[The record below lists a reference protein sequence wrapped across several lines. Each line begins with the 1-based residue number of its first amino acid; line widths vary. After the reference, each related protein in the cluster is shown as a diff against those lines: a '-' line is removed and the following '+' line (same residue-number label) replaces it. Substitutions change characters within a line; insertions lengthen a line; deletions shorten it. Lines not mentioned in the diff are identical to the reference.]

1 MDNQQIIINA
11 IDKLFNKNLN
21 INLNYYY
28 MDNQQ
33 VIIDAI
39 DKLFNKNLNI
49 CNNYI
54 FIYTPPKVGSTT
66 LVTSLRVSLG
76 KSFNIIHIHDET
88 MLSVLTGINNVK
100 INDIINFLANNGKTV
115 YVIDVYRT
123 PVERKI
129 SEFFEK
135 LSPYHFNNTEENIS
149 HYSIRRI
156 FDRFNKLFPH
166 LENGDHYIDKYDIS
180 EPVPF
185 DFEKK
190 YTIQLIN
197 NITYVKLRL
206 CDSQLWGSILSNIL
220 QTDIVMIDDYK
231 TETKSIGELYKRFK
245 NEYKLPINYYENI
258 KTCKYFN
265 FYYNEEERNNYLNT
279 WNKNLEEECIPYTR
293 VEFDFYMNLCLENQY
308 INDIQ
313 IHHYIDNGCFCEL
326 CKNKRRDIF
335 FRAKNGEKI
344 FEKIIHS
351 NVVFEEKK
359 NIIKRGIEIINKKI
373 EILNKKR
380 ANKKIKKNQFA
391 INHKMA

>member
-1 MDNQQIIINA
+1 MENQENIINA
-11 IDKLFNKNLN
+11 TDRLFNKNSN
-21 INLNYYY
+21 IS
-28 MDNQQ
+28 
-33 VIIDAI
+33 
-39 DKLFNKNLNI
+39 
-49 CNNYI
+49 NNYI

-76 KSFNIIHIHDET
+76 KSFNTIHIHDEV
-88 MLSVLTGINNVK
+88 MLSVLTGINDVN
-100 INDIINFLANNGKTV
+100 INDIINYLANNGKNV

-123 PVERKI
+123 PIERKM

-135 LSPYHFNNTEENIS
+135 LSSYHFNNTEDNIS
-149 HYSIRRI
+149 QYSIRRI

-166 LENGDHYIDKYDIS
+166 LENGDHYLDKYNIT

-190 YTIQLIN
+190 YTVQVIN
-197 NITYVKLRL
+197 NIKYIKLRL
-206 CDSQLWGSILSNIL
+206 CDSHIWGSILSTIL
-220 QTDIVMIDDYK
+220 QEDIVLISDYK
-231 TETKSIGELYKRFK
+231 TETKSIGELYKKFK
-245 NEYKLPINYYENI
+245 NEYKLPVNYYENI

-265 FYYNEEERNNYLNT
+265 YYYNEEERNNYLST
-279 WNKNLEEECIPYTR
+279 WNTNLEEECIPYTS

-313 IHHYIDNGCFCEL
+313 IDHYIDNGCFCEL

-344 FEKIIHS
+344 FQKIIHD
-351 NVVFEEKK
+351 NVVFEEKQ

-391 INHKMA
+391 INHKL

>member
-1 MDNQQIIINA
+1 MENQENIMNA
-11 IDKLFNKNLN
+11 TDRLFNKNSN
-21 INLNYYY
+21 IS
-28 MDNQQ
+28 
-33 VIIDAI
+33 
-39 DKLFNKNLNI
+39 
-49 CNNYI
+49 NNYI

-76 KSFNIIHIHDET
+76 KSFNIIHIHDEV
-88 MLSVLTGINNVK
+88 MLSVLTGINDVN
-100 INDIINFLANNGKTV
+100 INDIINYLANNGKNV

-123 PVERKI
+123 PIERKM

-135 LSPYHFNNTEENIS
+135 LSSYHFNNTEDNIS
-149 HYSIRRI
+149 QYSIRRI

-166 LENGDHYIDKYDIS
+166 LENGDHYLDKYNIT

-190 YTIQLIN
+190 YTVQVIN
-197 NITYVKLRL
+197 NTKYIKLRL
-206 CDSQLWGSILSNIL
+206 CDSHIWGSILSTIL
-220 QTDIVMIDDYK
+220 QEDIVLISDYK
-231 TETKSIGELYKRFK
+231 TETKSIGELYKKFK
-245 NEYKLPINYYENI
+245 NEYKLPVNYYENI

-265 FYYNEEERNNYLNT
+265 YYYNEEERNNYLST
-279 WNKNLEEECIPYTR
+279 WNNNLEEECVPYTS

-313 IHHYIDNGCFCEL
+313 IDHYIDNGCFCEL

-344 FEKIIHS
+344 FQKIIHD
-351 NVVFEEKK
+351 NVVFEEKQ

-380 ANKKIKKNQFA
+380 ANKKIKKKSVCN
-391 INHKMA
+391 KT